1 MAEVT
6 FCEECNNIL
15 YARSDRKNKKLLYV
29 CRSCDYISHKPNEQQ
44 NIVAR
49 INYNYNRK
57 EDVYIHPETKNDP
70 ALGRVREWICKNCG
84 NNEAVFLQL
93 PERISSNPMALIY
106 VCTGKN
112 CHYWEKE
119 IQFTND
125 EEDPLHRSRRSSEA
139 SHVDHL
145 NPSVKQEG
153 GNAQGIIPVQG
164 QKRSRKKIMRG
175 RQHHDDSDEPDGE
188 EHDGEEHEG
197 EEHEGEEHNG
207 DGPQGNSL
215 DDRDEKE
222 EDKLKKELQELIDA
236 KDEGQLQPGD
246 QHSEPGDSA
255 DENESDV
262 EDYF

>member
-1 MAEVT
+1 
-6 FCEECNNIL
+6 CE
-15 YARSDRKNKKLLYV
+15 
-29 CRSCDYISHKPNEQQ
+29 YISHKPNEQQ

-93 PERISSNPMALIY
+93 PERISYNPMALIY

-119 IQFTND
+119 IQVTND
-125 EEDPLHRSRRSSEA
+125 EEDPLHRSGRSSEG
-139 SHVDHL
+139 SLVDHL
-145 NPSVKQEG
+145 NPIVKQE
-153 GNAQGIIPVQG
+153 ADDTQGIIPGQG
-164 QKRSRKKIMRG
+164 QKRSRKKLKRVSG
-175 RQHHDDSDEPDGE
+175 DHDDSDEQNGE
-188 EHDGEEHEG
+188 EHG
-197 EEHEGEEHNG
+197 G
-207 DGPQGNSL
+207 DGPHGDGHGDGDGRGL
-215 DDRDEKE
+215 DDRKEKE
-222 EDKLKKELQELIDA
+222 EDKLKKELQELINA
-236 KDEGQLQPGD
+236 KEEGQLQPGD
-246 QHSEPGDSA
+246 QHSEAGDFV

>member
-93 PERISSNPMALIY
+93 PERIGSNPMALIY

-119 IQFTND
+119 IQANND
-125 EEDPLHRSRRSSEA
+125 EDDTLQKSARSSVT

-145 NPSVKQEG
+145 NAFVKQEVG
-153 GNAQGIIPVQG
+153 DTQGIIPGQG
-164 QKRSRKKIMRG
+164 QKRSRKKLRKVG
-175 RQHHDDSDEPDGE
+175 GDQDDSDEQGE
-188 EHDGEEHEG
+188 EDEH
-197 EEHEGEEHNG
+197 HG
-207 DGPQGNSL
+207 DDL
-215 DDRDEKE
+215 DSREEKE
-222 EDKLKKELQELIDA
+222 GDKLKKELQELINA
-236 KDEGQLQPGD
+236 KEEDQLHLQPED
-246 QHSEPGDSA
+246 QHSEPVDFV

>member
-29 CRSCDYISHKPNEQQ
+29 CRSCEYISHKPNEQQ

-84 NNEAVFLQL
+84 HNEAVFLQL

-112 CHYWEKE
+112 CHYWEKQMQ
-119 IQFTND
+119 ITND
-125 EEDPLHRSRRSSEA
+125 EEDQVHRSSLSSEA
-139 SHVDHL
+139 SLVQHL
-145 NPSVKQEG
+145 NPSVKQEAEEDVKDILPG
-153 GNAQGIIPVQG
+153 QG
-164 QKRSRKKIMRG
+164 QKRSRKKLRKVG
-175 RQHHDDSDEPDGE
+175 QQHNDSDEQSGE
-188 EHDGEEHEG
+188 EDHHAGR
-197 EEHEGEEHNG
+197 
-207 DGPQGNSL
+207 
-215 DDRDEKE
+215 DREEKE
-222 EDKLKKELQELIDA
+222 KDKLKKELQELINA
-236 KDEGQLQPGD
+236 KEEQQQLQLQPED
-246 QHSEPGDSA
+246 EHSEQEGHFS
-255 DENESDV
+255 EEQESDV
-262 EDYF
+262 DDYF

>member
-29 CRSCDYISHKPNEQQ
+29 CRSCDYISHKPNDQQ

-70 ALGRVREWICKNCG
+70 ALGRVREWVCKSCG

-112 CHYWEKE
+112 CQYWEKE
-119 IQFTND
+119 IQITND
-125 EEDPLHRSRRSSEA
+125 EEDPSQKSARSSVG
-139 SHVDHL
+139 SHVGHL
-145 NPSVKQEG
+145 NAFVKQEAG
-153 GNAQGIIPVQG
+153 HTQSIISGQG
-164 QKRSRKKIMRG
+164 QKRSRKKLKKVG
-175 RQHHDDSDEPDGE
+175 GDHDDSGEEEEHHTGGPHGDGLDDGE
-188 EHDGEEHEG
+188 
-197 EEHEGEEHNG
+197 
-207 DGPQGNSL
+207 
-215 DDRDEKE
+215 EKE
-222 EDKLKKELQELIDA
+222 EDKLKKELQELINA
-236 KDEGQLQPGD
+236 KDNQHLHPED
-246 QHSEPGDSA
+246 QHSEVADFV

>member
-29 CRSCDYISHKPNEQQ
+29 CRSCEYISHKPNEQQ

-93 PERISSNPMALIY
+93 PERITYNPMALIY

-125 EEDPLHRSRRSSEA
+125 EEDPLHRSGRSSEA
-139 SHVDHL
+139 SHVESQH
-145 NPSVKQEG
+145 PSVKQEAG
-153 GNAQGIIPVQG
+153 DTQDATTGQG
-164 QKRSRKKIMRG
+164 QKRSRKKLRRVVG
-175 RQHHDDSDEPDGE
+175 DDDDDSDEQDGE
-188 EHDGEEHEG
+188 EQE
-197 EEHEGEEHNG
+197 G
-207 DGPQGNSL
+207 DGPHGDGLN
-215 DDRDEKE
+215 DHEEKE
-222 EDKLKKELQELIDA
+222 EDKLKKELQELINA
-236 KDEGQLQPGD
+236 EEKGQLQLQPGD
-246 QHSEPGDSA
+246 QHSGAGDFA